1 MVVMAVLAAAVVR
14 EVPQLLIPPVAQ
26 ETRHQ
31 QVHLKEAMAVLD
43 ILVQR
48 GQSAGEEAVH
58 RRLVVLQLPVELR
71 GPVEEELLRPYL
83 VLLYP
88 TLAVEVVAQIVAV
101 LLQLGEAEVRVAVVV
116 GQAVTIHMQQLL
128 ALQIPEV
135 AVAVVDSTHHRL
147 QMVQQ
152 AAQALSSLNTTHQ
165 FNPYL
170 HLKVLAIGLH
180 LLA

>member
-1 MVVMAVLAAAVVR
+1 MVVVEVVLIRTPLPLQQIMVVMAVLAAAVLR
-14 EVPQLLIPPVAQ
+14 EVPHPLIPPVAQ

-43 ILVQR
+43 IMVLGER
-48 GQSAGEEAVH
+48 GQSPGEEAVH
-58 RRLVVLQLPVELR
+58 RRLVVLQLSVELR

-116 GQAVTIHMQQLL
+116 GQAVTTHMQQLL

-135 AVAVVDSTHHRL
+135 VVVVVDTTHHRL

-152 AAQALSSLNTTHQ
+152 AVQVS
-165 FNPYL
+165 
-170 HLKVLAIGLH
+170 
-180 LLA
+180 